1 MSDKYTQRDW
11 DRTVGWGK
19 VPKKYDKEYIKG
31 SDPEYEFDN
40 LVEYINRSIDRF
52 YKRHEEIE
60 SDNDE
65 RIQPQDDKSP
75 RDNSDND

>member
-1 MSDKYTQRDW
+1 MSDKYTQREW

-75 RDNSDND
+75 RDNSNNN

>member
-31 SDPEYEFDN
+31 SDPEYEFDK
-40 LVEYINRSIDRF
+40 LVESCENAINTF
-52 YKRHEEIE
+52 FKKHNME
-60 SDNDE
+60 SDNNE
-65 RIQPQDDKSP
+65 RIHTQDDKSP
-75 RDNSDND
+75 RDNSNND

>member
-52 YKRHEEIE
+52 YKRHEDIE

-75 RDNSDND
+75 RDNSNNN

>member
-75 RDNSDND
+75 RDNSNNN

>member
-19 VPKKYDKEYIKG
+19 VPKKYDKEYIKV

-40 LVEYINRSIDRF
+40 LVEYINRSVDRF
-52 YKRHEEIE
+52 FKKHNME
-60 SDNDE
+60 SDNNE
-65 RIQPQDDKSP
+65 RIHTQDDKSP
-75 RDNSDND
+75 RDNSKND

>member
-19 VPKKYDKEYIKG
+19 VPKKYDKKYIKG

-40 LVEYINRSIDRF
+40 LVEYINRSVDRF
-52 YKRHEEIE
+52 FKRHNME
-60 SDNDE
+60 SDNNE
-65 RIQPQDDKSP
+65 RIHTQDDKSP
-75 RDNSDND
+75 RDNSKND

>member
-1 MSDKYTQRDW
+1 MSDKYTQREW

-19 VPKKYDKEYIKG
+19 VPKKYDKDYIKG

-40 LVEYINRSIDRF
+40 LVSGIEETIRLF
-52 YKRHEEIE
+52 YKRHEDIE
-60 SDNDE
+60 SDNNE

-75 RDNSDND
+75 RDNSKND

>member
-31 SDPEYEFDN
+31 SDPEYEIDN

-52 YKRHEEIE
+52 YKRHEDIE
-60 SDNDE
+60 SDNNE
-65 RIQPQDDKSP
+65 RIQPQDDNSP
-75 RDNSDND
+75 RDNSNNN

>member
-19 VPKKYDKEYIKG
+19 VPKKYDKECIKG

-40 LVEYINRSIDRF
+40 LVEYINRSVDRF
-52 YKRHEEIE
+52 FKRHNME
-60 SDNDE
+60 SDNNE
-65 RIQPQDDKSP
+65 RIHTQDDKSP
-75 RDNSDND
+75 RDNSKND

>member
-19 VPKKYDKEYIKG
+19 VPKKYDKGYIKG

-75 RDNSDND
+75 RDNSKND

>member
-19 VPKKYDKEYIKG
+19 VPKKYDKDYIKG
-31 SDPEYEFDN
+31 SDPEYEIDN

-52 YKRHEEIE
+52 YKRHEDIE
-60 SDNDE
+60 SDNNE
-65 RIQPQDDKSP
+65 RIHTQDDKSP
-75 RDNSDND
+75 RDNSKND